1 MQIFS
6 KSYLNICNLL
16 NINKIQ
22 RYNLLQR
29 KRRLF
34 AYYKICTHC
43 TLTSYHLYI
52 IDLMHFMTA
61 HLIL

>member
-22 RYNLLQR
+22 RYNLLQC
-29 KRRLF
+29 KRAPFRLQY
-34 AYYKICTHC
+34 AANDNAKGMLLH
-43 TLTSYHLYI
+43 
-52 IDLMHFMTA
+52 
-61 HLIL
+61 